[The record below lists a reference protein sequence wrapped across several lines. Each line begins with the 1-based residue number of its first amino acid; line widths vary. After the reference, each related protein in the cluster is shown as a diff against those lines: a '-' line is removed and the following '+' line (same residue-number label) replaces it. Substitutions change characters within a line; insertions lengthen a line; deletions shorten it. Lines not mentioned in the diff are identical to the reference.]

1 MNSNDQNRKQTIA
14 ALLQEALTFRESAIY
29 REMLNLWKE
38 AMNDL
43 YVRMLDPEIDG
54 TEALKLLAEQR
65 GVSRSMAALDAL
77 IEQLQDEIETLNLFE
92 EEDNGTND

>member
-1 MNSNDQNRKQTIA
+1 
-14 ALLQEALTFRESAIY
+14 
-29 REMLNLWKE
+29 MLNLWKE

>member
-1 MNSNDQNRKQTIA
+1 
-14 ALLQEALTFRESAIY
+14 
-29 REMLNLWKE
+29 
-38 AMNDL
+38 MNDL

>member
-1 MNSNDQNRKQTIA
+1 
-14 ALLQEALTFRESAIY
+14 
-29 REMLNLWKE
+29 
-38 AMNDL
+38 MNDL

-77 IEQLQDEIETLNLFE
+77 IEQLQDEIETLSLFE
-92 EEDNGTND
+92 EEDNGAND